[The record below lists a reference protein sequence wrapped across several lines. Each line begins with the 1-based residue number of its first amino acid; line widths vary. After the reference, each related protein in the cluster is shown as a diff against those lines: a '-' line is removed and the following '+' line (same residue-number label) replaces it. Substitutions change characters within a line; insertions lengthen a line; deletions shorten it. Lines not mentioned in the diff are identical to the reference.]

1 VCLFSLFLFFTFF
14 QEEKQ
19 EDQFLKKKKKK
30 KKKKKIILIQEL
42 YFPTQ
47 HIVCVC
53 VCLVCSWKNSFFHDF

>member
-30 KKKKKIILIQEL
+30 KKKKKNHSHSRIIFS
-42 YFPTQ
+42 YTT
-47 HIVCVC
+47 HRVC
-53 VCLVCSWKNSFFHDF
+53 VCLFGVFLEKFFFP